1 MPPPRFAL
9 RGVSCSRGG
18 AAVLRD
24 VTLAIPAGAV
34 TALVGPSG
42 AGKTSLLRLL
52 NRLDDPTAGEVSHD
66 GRPLTGYPVRALR
79 RRVGFVFQA
88 PTMFAGTV
96 ADNLRA
102 AIALGA
108 AGTRSAAGAAPD
120 AALDATVGA
129 ALDAA
134 ELPRDYAARDASQ
147 LSGGE
152 KQRVALARALAAGPA
167 VLLLDEPTAALDP
180 ETGARLVRTV
190 ARLPAERGVDVVM
203 VTHRLGEAR
212 DASTMLV
219 ALEGGRVLA
228 SGPSAELF
236 AGAEHPRVRAY
247 LASA

>member
-1 MPPPRFAL
+1 ML
-9 RGVSCSRGG
+9 Q
-18 AAVLRD
+18 D
-24 VTLAIPAGAV
+24 VTLDIPGGAV

-52 NRLDDPTAGEVSHD
+52 NRLDDPSAGDVRHD
-66 GRPLTGYPVRALR
+66 GRPLAEYAVRALR

-88 PTMFAGTV
+88 PVMFAGTV

-102 AIALGA
+102 AVRLGVP
-108 AGTRSAAGAAPD
+108 AGAPAE
-120 AALDATVGA
+120 AATGPVVDA

-134 ELPRDYAARDASQ
+134 ELPRAYAERDAAG

-152 KQRVALARALAAGPA
+152 RQRVALARALAAGPA

-180 ETGARLVRTV
+180 EVGERLMRTV

-203 VTHRLGEAR
+203 VTHRLREAR
-212 DASTMLV
+212 EASTYLV
-219 ALEGGRVLA
+219 ALEGGRLLEA
-228 SGPSAELF
+228 GRSDALF
-236 AGAEHPRVRAY
+236 AGAAHPRVRTY